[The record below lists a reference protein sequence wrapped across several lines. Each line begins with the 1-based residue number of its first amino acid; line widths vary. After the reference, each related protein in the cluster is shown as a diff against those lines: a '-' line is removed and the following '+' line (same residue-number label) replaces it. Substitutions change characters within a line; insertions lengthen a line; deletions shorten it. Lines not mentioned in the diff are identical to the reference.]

1 MKLIHLPDPARRAVL
16 AALGGMVAMFADGG
30 AAAGRTSGASPRPG
44 KWEMRKVEDEY
55 RRLIPLWRAERQRFL
70 VSSNTYDDWKGPH
83 GKAIVALG
91 PAIIPL
97 LIHELRKG
105 DFLFNVPLALITKVD
120 IANGEYVSEQANSAL
135 WLKWWD
141 NAKA

>member
-55 RRLIPLWRAERQRFL
+55 RRLIPLWQAERQRL
-70 VSSNTYDDWKGPH
+70 LASSNTYDYWKGPH
-83 GKAIVALG
+83 GKAIVSLG
-91 PAIIPL
+91 PAIIPH
-97 LIHELRKG
+97 LIQELRKG
-105 DFLFNVPLALITKVD
+105 DILFNVPLALITKVD